1 VCKLFNRL
9 FQALSKTTDGAF
21 VINEQHQIIFWNQ
34 AAQELLGHTAEEA
47 ASCQCYEVLGG
58 RDEQGR
64 TLCQR
69 YCRVAISALHGKTLP
84 NMDVYALTASGD
96 GRWINVTTFA
106 IPTGNQDLE
115 HVIVHLFRDAT
126 QKKNN
131 ERFIQ
136 EIVSATRERLNENNG
151 LSFLPSPAEVPPNPG
166 LDKLTPREQQVLLS
180 LAHGLGT
187 DEIASMLNISLATTR
202 NHIQSILGKLSVHSR
217 LEAVAYAYQQGLID
231 ASD

>member
-1 VCKLFNRL
+1 LFNRL

-34 AAQELLGHTAEEA
+34 AAQAILGYTAEEA
-47 ASCQCYEVLGG
+47 ANCQCYEVLGG
-58 RDEQGR
+58 RDDQGR

-69 YCRVAISALHGKTLP
+69 YCRIAISALQGKTLP
-84 NMDVYALTASGD
+84 NMDVYALTVSGE

-106 IPTGNQDLE
+106 IPTGKQNLE

-126 QKKNN
+126 QKKSN

-136 EIVSATRERLNENNG
+136 EIVSATRDRLHENDG
-151 LSFLPSPAEVPPNPG
+151 PSFLSPPAAGPAKPE
-166 LDKLTPREQQVLLS
+166 LDKLTLREQQVLQS

-187 DEIASMLNISLATTR
+187 DEIASMLSISSATTR

-217 LEAVAYAYQQGLID
+217 LEAVAYAYQHGLLD